1 MRERAEEVSTFNFLP
16 WLRLLFGLFL
26 LFLLLLK
33 TDLYRIFKIFS
44 DLNLIWLFT
53 AFFLAV
59 VAVLL
64 SAWRWQVVLKA
75 QGISSLSL
83 FYLFAL
89 YLEGLFFSNFLPS
102 SIGGD
107 AVRFAELGKDIEDY
121 SVSFSSILAE
131 RILSSITLGFISFV
145 AALFVFPE
153 LKRLFFWVLIFFL
166 VCAVLFLLF
175 LSAPQIFLRSS
186 SLLGGKYKLKSVSSE
201 LLKIRNVKCIFKV
214 IMLSFLFQLSLIF
227 INWAIF
233 LSMGVDLNPLF
244 YFIFIPITQAV
255 SLIPLSFN
263 GLGFREGSY
272 VFLFGYVGI
281 SNTLSLTAALVF
293 LFLVII
299 LSLGGGVA
307 FAFKR

>member
-1 MRERAEEVSTFNFLP
+1 MRERAERASTFNFLP

-33 TDLYRIFKIFS
+33 TDLNRILRIFS

-53 AFFLAV
+53 AFFLAL

-75 QGISSLSL
+75 QSVSLPL

-89 YLEGLFFSNFLPS
+89 YLEGLFFNNFLPS

-107 AVRFAELGKDIEDY
+107 AVRFVELGKDIEDY
-121 SVSFSSILAE
+121 SASFSSILAE
-131 RILSSITLGFISFV
+131 RVLSSITLGLISFT
-145 AALFVFPE
+145 AALFILPE
-153 LKRLFFWVLIFFL
+153 LKKLFFWVLIFFL
-166 VCAVLFLLF
+166 ACCLLFFLFLYT
-175 LSAPQIFLRSS
+175 PQIFLKSS
-186 SLLGGKYKLKSVSSE
+186 SRLVEKYKLKSVSNE
-201 LLKIRNVKCIFKV
+201 LLKVKNVRSIFKV
-214 IMLSFLFQLSLIF
+214 IILSLFFQLSLVF
-227 INWAIF
+227 MNWAIF
-233 LSMGVDLNPLF
+233 WGMGVNLNPLF

-281 SNTLSLTAALVF
+281 SNALSLTAALVF

-299 LSLGGGVA
+299 LSLAGGII
-307 FAFKR
+307 FAFKK